1 MSKAFFKS
9 MNTPIVHNLL
19 SREAV
24 ISSTSSVKAKQV
36 DMFSVNP
43 YLVGLIP
50 LYVSRNYVS
59 RLLKG
64 FSSILEI

>member
-1 MSKAFFKS
+1 MS

-24 ISSTSSVKAKQV
+24 ISSTSSVNAKQV
-36 DMFSVNP
+36 DMFSLNP
-43 YLVGLIP
+43 YWVGLIT
-50 LYVSRNYVS
+50 LYFSRNSVS
-59 RLLKG
+59 RLLKS